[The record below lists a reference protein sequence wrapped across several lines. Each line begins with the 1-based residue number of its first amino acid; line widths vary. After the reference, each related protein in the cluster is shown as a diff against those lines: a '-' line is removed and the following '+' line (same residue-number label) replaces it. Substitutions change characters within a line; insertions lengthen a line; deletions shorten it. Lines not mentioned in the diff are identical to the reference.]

1 MLIAL
6 MGTNRHCITTCMQQL
21 PPPVCVRQA
30 PAKQKSVLREAA
42 LLAIPTVFDLAATVL
57 MNVGLLSVTASVYQM
72 VRLLG

>member
-1 MLIAL
+1 MLMAL
-6 MGTNRHCITTCMQQL
+6 MGTNQHCITTCMQQL
-21 PPPVCVRQA
+21 QPPVCVRQA
-30 PAKQKSVLREAA
+30 PAKQENVLREAA